1 LPPASEDVD
10 ADFVF
15 EEIEE
20 SPTVD
25 KVLDL
30 GDIIAL
36 LHNTPLWRVNALE
49 LNFCQPNTPK
59 TDNNDN
65 DFEYLTTP
73 TISHQ
78 IKNPSDKIIKILVK
92 EVKELKKDNVDFKN
106 QVNGMKDKLDRLINL
121 IAGTKNKLKACNN
134 TTILYLL

>member
-20 SPTVD
+20 SLTVD

-30 GDIIAL
+30 DDILAL
-36 LHNTPLWRVNALE
+36 LHNTPLCRVNALE
-49 LNFCQPNTPK
+49 LNFCKPNTQN

-65 DFEYLTTP
+65 DFEYITTP

-78 IKNPSDKIIKILVK
+78 IT
-92 EVKELKKDNVDFKN
+92 
-106 QVNGMKDKLDRLINL
+106 NL
-121 IAGTKNKLKACNN
+121 
-134 TTILYLL
+134 